1 MRRLIYIP
9 IIHTPADMGSLQEA
23 IRDRIVQDIGI
34 AEWRR
39 NVQAIER
46 LWELIRNTVDRLN
59 LFYPEVRL
67 YQDGLPYC
75 GREEEIV
82 RELANAGSANHRL
95 LVHLMDKGAELMGTE
110 SADLLLDEYQ
120 LIRQVVAAQPGE
132 QMRQIEERQH
142 RASRSVLEK
151 RDRYIGQRINTT
163 LASDQT
169 GILFLGMLHSVEPYL
184 APDIQVSY
192 PVTRPRSQRES
203 GSQDDSG
210 ETGSC
215 S

>member
-9 IIHTPADMGSLQEA
+9 IIHAPADMGSLREA

-39 NVQAIER
+39 NVQAVER

-59 LFYPEVRL
+59 LVYPEVRL

-95 LVHLMDKGAELMGTE
+95 LVHLMDKGAVLMGTE
-110 SADLLLDEYQ
+110 SPDLLLDEYQ

-132 QMRQIEERQH
+132 QMRQIEEKQH

-151 RDRYIGQRINTT
+151 RDRYIGQCINTT

-169 GILFLGMLHSVEPYL
+169 GILFLGMLHSVEPCL

-192 PVTRPRSQRES
+192 PVTRPRSQPES
-203 GSQDDSG
+203 GSQDG
-210 ETGSC
+210 EETSR
-215 S
+215 